1 MALMMVSNCIFFRQL
16 CLLHINIHKYYISHL
31 ENYCSQLC
39 IKNWRRVHVCALK
52 LTWTECLN
60 STEKTAPKNAKII
73 LGAQDF
79 THCTFF
85 MVSYDSQKLYLKD
98 SVINLLQG
106 FYNHQPPSLKDYL
119 VDFKF
124 LKLRLIYSIDMH
136 MGLIICCHYQSIT
149 IQETFNS
156 FNNVPN
162 KQLMISS

>member
-16 CLLHINIHKYYISHL
+16 CLLYINIHKQYYISHL

-119 VDFKF
+119 VDCKF
-124 LKLRLIYSIDMH
+124 LKLRLIYRINMH
-136 MGLIICCHYQSIT
+136 MGLIISGQMELSTSPELVQKFEI
-149 IQETFNS
+149 I
-156 FNNVPN
+156 
-162 KQLMISS
+162 